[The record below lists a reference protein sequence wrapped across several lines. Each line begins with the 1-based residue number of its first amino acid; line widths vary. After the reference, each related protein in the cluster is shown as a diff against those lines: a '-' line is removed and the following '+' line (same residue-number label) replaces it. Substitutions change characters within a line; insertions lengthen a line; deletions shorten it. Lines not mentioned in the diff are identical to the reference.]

1 MHTVISQNQEWM
13 DATWA
18 KIEAKLSKV
27 AVRSRDKI
35 PYTAVDGVHD
45 NRTGDQIN
53 RWTNGFWGGMMW
65 LMYKATGKEVYQ
77 KTAQRSEELMD
88 AALKN
93 YKELH
98 HDVGFMW
105 HILAGAN
112 YRITGNKA
120 SCVRNLYAASVL
132 ASRYDVEGDYI
143 IAWNGGNEAFSI
155 IDCLMN
161 LSLLYWASEEVGDER
176 FKKLAMRHM
185 NMALRD
191 HIREDGS
198 TNHVVV
204 HDREKPGVIEVRM
217 GQGYSPTSCWS
228 RGLAWAVYGSVISY
242 IHTGKA
248 EYLQAAKKT
257 ADYFIDHCK
266 NTDYRPLVDFLAPPE
281 PVYYDS
287 TAGVCAACGMLEL
300 AKYVSD
306 EESAGYTQAA
316 ISLLKAC
323 DRYFCDYAQDRDALV
338 TMGSERYPLN
348 AEMEALV
355 VHKPI
360 IYGDFFFVEALL
372 KLRGE
377 DFLIW

>member
-1 MHTVISQNQEWM
+1 MHTVISQNKEWM
-13 DATWA
+13 DDTWA
-18 KIEAKLSKV
+18 KVEAKLSKV

-35 PYTAVDGVHD
+35 PYTAVNGVHD
-45 NRTGDQIN
+45 DRSGDQIN

-65 LMYKATGKEVYQ
+65 LMYKATGKEDY
-77 KTAQRSEELMD
+77 KTTARRSEALMD
-88 AALKN
+88 AALRN

-105 HILAGAN
+105 HILAGAD
-112 YRITGNKA
+112 YRITGNEA
-120 SCVRNLYAASVL
+120 ACIRNLYAASIL

-161 LSLLYWASEEVGDER
+161 LPLLYWASEEVGDER

-228 RGLAWAVYGSVISY
+228 RGLAWAVYGSVLSY

-266 NTDYRPLVDFLAPPE
+266 QTDYRPLLDFLAPPE

-300 AKYVSD
+300 AKYVSG

-323 DRYFCDYAQDRDALV
+323 DRYFCDYGDDSDALV
-338 TMGSERYPLN
+338 LMGSERYPLDK
-348 AEMEALV
+348 EMEAQV

-377 DFLIW
+377 EFLIW

>member
-1 MHTVISQNQEWM
+1 M
-13 DATWA
+13 D
-18 KIEAKLSKV
+18 V
-27 AVRSRDKI
+27 ALR
-35 PYTAVDGVHD
+35 
-45 NRTGDQIN
+45 
-53 RWTNGFWGGMMW
+53 
-65 LMYKATGKEVYQ
+65 
-77 KTAQRSEELMD
+77 
-88 AALKN
+88 N

-266 NTDYRPLVDFLAPPE
+266 NTDYRPLVDFLSPPE

-287 TAGVCAACGMLEL
+287 TAGVCAACGILEL